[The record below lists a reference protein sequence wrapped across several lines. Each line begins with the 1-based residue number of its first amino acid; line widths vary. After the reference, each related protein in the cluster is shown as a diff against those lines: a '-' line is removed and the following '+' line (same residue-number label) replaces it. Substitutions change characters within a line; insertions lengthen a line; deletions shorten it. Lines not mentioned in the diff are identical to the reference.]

1 MQSELAKGGIIA
13 NQVTG
18 MGSTIKTLTK
28 IPHLK
33 SFVMIV
39 SVFVGVTGSPREDIP
54 CVLQRKTRGE
64 G

>member
-18 MGSTIKTLTK
+18 MGSTIKT
-28 IPHLK
+28 PRLK

-54 CVLQRKTRGE
+54 CILQRKTGGE